1 MKNFIEKTII
11 IVYLFITFFLM
22 SCEELCI
29 YGAGMFILFLIMAS
43 GGGFKAM
50 WKKLMS
56 DR

>member
-1 MKNFIEKTII
+1 MKNFIAKTII
-11 IVYLFITFFLM
+11 IVYFFITVFLI

-29 YGAGMFILFLIMAS
+29 YGAGMFILFLIIAN
-43 GGGFKAM
+43 GGFKAT

>member
-1 MKNFIEKTII
+1 MKNFIAKAII

-29 YGAGMFILFLIMAS
+29 YGAGMFILFLIMAN
-43 GGGFKAM
+43 GGFKAT

-56 DR
+56 DK